1 MVEQNA
7 NFVEPSYHGAC
18 SLEKVIGSSKQS
30 TDLDYFSDLNEVPYI
45 PGINLAMEKLIEEKI
60 YEALSGIFVTGQ
72 KELDNVQTTELNQIN
87 EDEILQKSPAELS
100 QIEKV
105 TIVNSSNNRN
115 HQKIN
120 VTTQNDRSFKVP
132 VPTPRKN
139 SEMLNKHRE
148 QNNDLDLKRGNNNS
162 KQPKKFE
169 VEESTDSDYCSDSNN
184 APFYSITPSGT
195 LQRET
200 QNNVLNRGTHEITYV
215 NGIEL
220 ASTLNDPFYEN
231 FQAKKA
237 VMLAAHPEKKPLP
250 TPRNSFPNGKITK
263 EQQNNCGVFPRK
275 CNLEEPYYD
284 EVLESEEENDVDKER
299 NNSSC
304 SSQIYEIPYQEM
316 ISPRDSLRIEKA
328 VKALTNKLSSFRKV
342 APRLQD
348 TYELM
353 EMLMQ
358 KQREINGIGKCENKG
373 NINETMCC
381 NNSQE
386 KPLPAPRKSQQTLNL
401 EQKLAECER
410 LLLESIAE
418 NESLKKKIVTQ
429 ELEMKPWF
437 SYLPNESE
445 VSAISCEIH

>member
-7 NFVEPSYHGAC
+7 NFVEPRYHGAS
-18 SLEKVIGSSKQS
+18 SLEKVIGCSKQS
-30 TDLDYFSDLNEVPYI
+30 TDLEYFSDLNEVPYI
-45 PGINLAMEKLIEEKI
+45 PRINLAMEKIIEEKI
-60 YEALSGIFVTGQ
+60 GEVLSGILVTRQ

-87 EDEILQKSPAELS
+87 EDEILEKSPAELS

-139 SEMLNKHRE
+139 SEMLDKRRE
-148 QNNDLDLKRGNNNS
+148 QSNNLDYKRGNNNS

-169 VEESTDSDYCSDSNN
+169 VKESTYSDYCSDSNN
-184 APFYSITPSGT
+184 VPFYITPSGT

-200 QNNVLNRGTHEITYV
+200 QNDVSNRGTHEVTNV

-220 ASTLNDPFYEN
+220 ASALNDPFYEN
-231 FQAKKA
+231 FQAKKT
-237 VMLAAHPEKKPLP
+237 VMLADYPGKKPLP
-250 TPRNSFPNGKITK
+250 TPRKSFPNGKITK
-263 EQQNNCGVFPRK
+263 EQQNNCGAFPRK

-284 EVLESEEENDVDKER
+284 EVLESEEENDIDKER

-316 ISPRDSLRIEKA
+316 ISPRDNLRIEKA
-328 VKALTNKLSSFRKV
+328 VKAVTNKLSSFRKV

-348 TYELM
+348 TNELT

-386 KPLPAPRKSQQTLNL
+386 KALPAPRKSQQTLNL
-401 EQKLAECER
+401 EQKLAEYER
-410 LLLESIAE
+410 SLHETLAE